1 MERREYRLSS
11 ATIHKLLDPLF
22 LNELNNEFENIG
34 EKDEDLEKL
43 HHKICSIVIFDPACS
58 TGEVLAEAYIGLR
71 RLENRILK
79 EEWSRFI
86 SKDKVTYLISNLASA
101 ERLREE
107 KQFRRRE
114 DKKRDTLDGGY
125 AALWYRKAGEYISK
139 TKIRVG
145 FIAVRSVAYGRTA
158 AEIWNPLL
166 KRMNGTLKPQIP

>member
-1 MERREYRLSS
+1 MADIKAEQKPLLLMRGIYLFAVCQGELVMERREYRLSS

-34 EKDEDLEKL
+34 EKDEVLEKL

-86 SKDKVTYLISNLASA
+86 SKD
-101 ERLREE
+101 
-107 KQFRRRE
+107 
-114 DKKRDTLDGGY
+114 
-125 AALWYRKAGEYISK
+125 
-139 TKIRVG
+139 
-145 FIAVRSVAYGRTA
+145 
-158 AEIWNPLL
+158 
-166 KRMNGTLKPQIP
+166 